1 MGKYNLI
8 LSEYLSFIYNSQSA
22 VQIPIYYSS
31 NSELESRCIEFH
43 SKCLENSKNGLSLK
57 KLFTEYSDVIEN
69 ATLLSILSY
78 SYDKYN
84 AVERKLVKYA
94 RGKPLEAD
102 LTVNELDYENNKIT
116 SELFPTAEEYTD
128 SLMDPAILTSLS
140 SNLNA
145 VMFWLEK
152 HENDVAEKFKIYK
165 RRLDLFTIVA
175 STVNKYGVPR
185 HNAKYRYEYEVMK
198 DKPYY
203 LVTWANSS
211 IEMLMSVF
219 SHEDYLIAREL
230 IILSYSNRSTL
241 AKLVSSPMSIL
252 VALVDI
258 NGTFITNEELE
269 LEFSNKYVRAI
280 VPDQTFDELKQ
291 MLDNM
296 RKAGLTDIPKMIQD
310 WLVDCSIEK
319 FPLMAKIYSWSFH
332 VGFRKQKMLD
342 AALDQLKTEYI
353 EDVDDEMYREYTM
366 LIRDEVVKM
375 LEEPVKHDDH
385 LLQDSELAGLLSM
398 SSASNGESRQLKF
411 GRKTIFSTKKNMHV
425 MDDMANGRYTP
436 GIIPPVNV
444 DRPIPL
450 GRRDVPGRRTRIIFI
465 LPYEYFIAQHA
476 VVEKM
481 LIYAKHTREYAE
493 FYSQSNQLLSYGD
506 VTRFLS
512 NNAMVLYTDVSQ
524 WDSSQHNTQPF
535 RKGIIMGLDI
545 LANMTNDAR
554 VIQTLNLYKQTQIN
568 LMDSYVQIPDGNVIK
583 KIQYGAV
590 ASGEKQ
596 TKAANSIANLA
607 LIKTVLS
614 RISNKYSFATKIIR
628 VDGDDN
634 YAVLQFNT
642 EVTKQMVQDVS
653 NDVRETYARM
663 NAKVKALV
671 STVGIEIA
679 KRYIAGGK
687 IFFRAGI
694 NLLNNE
700 KRGQSTQWDQAAVL
714 YSNYIVNRLRG
725 FETDREFIL
734 TKIMQMTSVAIT
746 GSLRLFPSERVL
758 TTNSTFKVFDSED
771 FIIEYGT
778 TDDEVYI
785 QRAFMSLSSQKSG
798 IADEIAASSTFKNY
812 VSRLSEQLLFSKNN
826 IVSRGI
832 ALTEKAKLNSYA
844 PISLEKRRAQISAL
858 LTMLQK
864 PVTFKSSKITIND
877 ILRDIKPFFT
887 VSEAHLP
894 IQYQKFMPTLP
905 DNVQYI
911 VQCIGSR
918 TYQIEDDG
926 SKSAISRL
934 ISKYSVYK
942 PSIEELYKVIS
953 LHENEIQ
960 LYLISLGIPKI
971 DADTYVGSK
980 IYSQDKYRI
989 LESYVYNLLS
999 INYGCYQLFDFNS
1012 PDLEK
1017 LIRIPFK
1024 GKIPAVTFILH
1035 LYAKLEVIN
1044 YAIKNGSWISLFC
1057 NYPKSEMIKLWKKMW
1072 NITSLRSPYTN
1083 ANFFQD

>member
-8 LSEYLSFIYNSQSA
+8 LSEYLSFVYNSQSA

-31 NSELESRCIEFH
+31 NSELEKRCIDFH
-43 SKCLENSKNGLSLK
+43 AKCVDNSKKGLSLK
-57 KLFTEYSDVIEN
+57 PLFEEYKDVIDN

-84 AVERKLVKYA
+84 AVERKLVNYA
-94 RGKPLEAD
+94 KGKPLEAD
-102 LTVNELDYENNKIT
+102 LTANELDYENNKIT
-116 SELFPTAEEYTD
+116 SELFQSAKEYTY

-145 VMFWLEK
+145 VMFWLER
-152 HENDVAEKFKIYK
+152 HSNDVADANKIYK
-165 RRLDLFTIVA
+165 RRLDLFIIVA
-175 STVNKYGVPR
+175 STINIYGVPS
-185 HNAKYRYEYEVMK
+185 HNEKYRYEYEVMK

-219 SHEDYLIAREL
+219 SHEDYLIAKEL
-230 IILSYSNRSTL
+230 MVLSCSNRSTL

-252 VALVDI
+252 VALIDI
-258 NGTFITNEELE
+258 NATFITNEEFD
-269 LEFSNKYVRAI
+269 LEFSDKYVRAI
-280 VPDQTFDELKQ
+280 VPDQTFDELQ
-291 MLDNM
+291 EMIDNM
-296 RKAGLTDIPKMIQD
+296 KKAGLVDIPRMIQE
-310 WLVDCSIEK
+310 WLVDCSLEK
-319 FPLMAKIYSWSFH
+319 FTLMSKIYSWSFH
-332 VGFRKQKMLD
+332 LGFRKQKMID
-342 AALDQLKTEYI
+342 AALDQLKTEYT
-353 EDVDDEMYREYTM
+353 EDVDNEMYNEYTM
-366 LIRDEVVKM
+366 LIRDEIVKM
-375 LEEPVKHDDH
+375 LEVPVKHDDH
-385 LLQDSELAGLLSM
+385 LLRNSELAGLLSM
-398 SSASNGESRQLKF
+398 SSASNGASRQLKF

-425 MDDMANGRYTP
+425 MDDIARGRYTP
-436 GIIPPVNV
+436 GVIPPVNV

-481 LIYAKHTREYAE
+481 LSYAKHTREYAE

-512 NNAMVLYTDVSQ
+512 SNSMVLYTDVSQ

-535 RKGIIMGLDI
+535 RKGIIMGLDM
-545 LANMTNDAR
+545 LANMTNDPK
-554 VIQTLNLYKQTQIN
+554 VVQTLNLYKQTQIN
-568 LMDSYVQIPDGNVIK
+568 LMDSYVQIPDGDVIK

-614 RISNKYSFATKIIR
+614 RIANKYSFITKIIR

-642 EVTKQMVQDVS
+642 DVTKQMVQKVS
-653 NDVRETYARM
+653 NDVRYIYSRM

-700 KRGQSTQWDQAAVL
+700 KRGQSTQWDQAAIL
-714 YSNYIVNRLRG
+714 YSNYIVNKLRG

-734 TKIMQMTSVAIT
+734 TKIIQMTSVAIT

-785 QRAFMSLSSQKSG
+785 QRAIMSLSSQKSG
-798 IADEIAASSTFKNY
+798 IADEIASSQTFKNY
-812 VSRLSEQLLFSKNN
+812 VSKLSDQLLVSKNA
-826 IVSRGI
+826 IVSKGI
-832 ALTEKAKLNSYA
+832 AVTEKAKLNSYA
-844 PISLEKRRAQISAL
+844 PVYLEKRRAQISAL

-864 PVTFKSSKITIND
+864 PVSFKSNKITIND
-877 ILRDIKPFFT
+877 ILRDIKPFFVT
-887 VSEAHLP
+887 TEASLP
-894 IQYQKFMPTLP
+894 IQYRKFMPTLP
-905 DNVQYI
+905 DNVQYVI
-911 VQCIGSR
+911 QCIGSR
-918 TYQIEDDG
+918 TYQIEDSG
-926 SKSAISRL
+926 SKSSISKL

-953 LHENEIQ
+953 LREQEIQ
-960 LYLISLGIPKI
+960 LYLVSLGVPPV
-971 DADTYVGSK
+971 DARTYVGSR
-980 IYSQDKYRI
+980 IYSQDKYKI

-1035 LYAKLEVIN
+1035 LYAKLEIIN
-1044 YAIKNGSWISLFC
+1044 YAIKNKSWISLFC

-1072 NITSLRSPYTN
+1072 NITAFRSPYTS
-1083 ANFFQD
+1083 ANFFED

>member
-8 LSEYLSFIYNSQSA
+8 LTEYLSFIYNTENA
-22 VQIPIYYSS
+22 VQIPIYFSS
-31 NSELESRCIEFH
+31 DSELEKRCIEFH
-43 SKCLENSKNGLSLK
+43 SKCIDYSKKAQSLK
-57 KLFTEYSDVIEN
+57 PLYSEFKDVIEK
-69 ATLLSILSY
+69 ASLLSILTY
-78 SYDKYN
+78 SNDKYN
-84 AVERKLVKYA
+84 AVESKLKKYA
-94 RGKPLEAD
+94 IREPLVAD
-102 LTVNELDYENNKIT
+102 VNANELDYENNKLT
-116 SELFPTAEEYTD
+116 SELFTADNYTD

-145 VMFWLEK
+145 IMFWLQR
-152 HENDVAEKFKIYK
+152 HENDEGEYGKIYK
-165 RRLDLFTIVA
+165 RRLTLFQYVA
-175 STVNKYGVPR
+175 STVNHYGVPR
-185 HNAKYRYEYEVMK
+185 HNSKYRYEFDVMK

-203 LVTWANSS
+203 LVTWANSA

-219 SHEDYLIAREL
+219 SHDDFLIAKEL

-241 AKLVSSPMSIL
+241 AKVVSSPMSIL
-252 VALVDI
+252 VALIDI

-269 LEFSNKYVRAI
+269 LEFSNKYVKAI
-280 VPDQTFDELKQ
+280 VPDQTLKELDD
-291 MLDNM
+291 MIVTM
-296 RKAGLTDIPKMIQD
+296 RKTGLIDIPNMIEN
-310 WLVDCSIEK
+310 WLIERSLEK
-319 FPLMAKIYSWSFH
+319 FDLMAKIYSWSFH
-332 VGFRKQKMLD
+332 VGFRKQKMID
-342 AALDQLKTEYI
+342 AALDQLKTEYT
-353 EDVDDEMYREYTM
+353 EDVDDEMYREYSM
-366 LIRDEVVKM
+366 LIRDEIVNM
-375 LEEPVKHDDH
+375 LRESVKHDDH
-385 LLQDSELAGLLSM
+385 LLRDAELAGLLSM
-398 SSASNGESRQLKF
+398 SSASNGESRQIKF

-425 MDDMANGRYTP
+425 MDDIANNRYTP
-436 GIIPPVNV
+436 NV
-444 DRPIPL
+444 VPKVDVSKPIPL

-506 VTRFLS
+506 VTRYLS
-512 NNAMVLYTDVSQ
+512 SNCMVLYTDVSQ

-535 RKGIIMGLDI
+535 RKGIISALD
-545 LANMTNDAR
+545 LLLTMTNDENVAK
-554 VIQTLNLYKQTQIN
+554 TLNVYKQTQIN

-614 RISNKYSFATKIIR
+614 RLANEYAFKTKIIR

-634 YAVLQFNT
+634 YAVLEFSKDVN
-642 EVTKQMVQDVS
+642 EDMVLNVS
-653 NDVRETYARM
+653 NAVRETYARM

-700 KRGQSTQWDQAAVL
+700 KRGQNTQWDQAAVL
-714 YSNYIVNRLRG
+714 YSNYIVNKLRG
-725 FETDREFIL
+725 FSTDSEFIL

-746 GSLRLFPSERVL
+746 GSLRLFPSSMVL
-758 TTNSTFKVFDSED
+758 TMNSTFKVFDEDD
-771 FIIEYGT
+771 FIIQYGT
-778 TDDEVYI
+778 SDDEVYL
-785 QRAFMSLSSQKSG
+785 QRAFMALASQRSG
-798 IADEIAASSTFKNY
+798 IADEISASRTFKTY
-812 VSRLSEQLLFSKNN
+812 VELLSNRLLKSKNN

-832 ALTEKAKLNSYA
+832 AQTEKAKLNSYA

-858 LTMLQK
+858 LTILQK
-864 PVTFKSSKITIND
+864 PVSFKSTKITIND
-877 ILRDIKPFFT
+877 ILSDIKPFFT
-887 VSEAHLP
+887 RSEAQLLLKYP
-894 IQYQKFMPTLP
+894 KFMPTLP
-905 DNVQYI
+905 ENVQYVI
-911 VQCIGSR
+911 QCIGSR

-926 SKSAISRL
+926 AKSNISKL
-934 ISKYSVYK
+934 VSKYSVYR

-953 LHENEIQ
+953 MHEKDIV
-960 LYLISLGIPKI
+960 LYLMSLGVPQI

-980 IYSQDKYRI
+980 IYNQDKYRI

-1012 PDLEK
+1012 PELES
-1017 LIRIPFK
+1017 LIRMPFK
-1024 GKIPAVTFILH
+1024 GKIPAVTFVLH
-1035 LYAKLEVIN
+1035 LYAKLEIIN
-1044 YAIKNGSWISLFC
+1044 YAIKYGKWITIFC
-1057 NYPKSEMIKLWKKMW
+1057 NYPKSDMIKLWKKMW
-1072 NITSLRSPYTN
+1072 NITALRSPYTN

>member
-8 LSEYLSFIYNSQSA
+8 LSEYLSFVYNSQSA

-31 NSELESRCIEFH
+31 NSELEKRCIDFH
-43 SKCLENSKNGLSLK
+43 AKCVDNSKKGLSLK
-57 KLFTEYSDVIEN
+57 PLFEEYKDVIDN

-84 AVERKLVKYA
+84 AVERKLVNYA
-94 RGKPLEAD
+94 KGKPLEAD
-102 LTVNELDYENNKIT
+102 LTANELDYENNKIT
-116 SELFPTAEEYTD
+116 SELFQSAKEYTY

-145 VMFWLEK
+145 VMFWLER
-152 HENDVAEKFKIYK
+152 HSNDVADANKIYK
-165 RRLDLFTIVA
+165 RRLDLFIIVA
-175 STVNKYGVPR
+175 STINIYGVPS
-185 HNAKYRYEYEVMK
+185 HNEKYRYEYEVMK

-219 SHEDYLIAREL
+219 SHEDYLIAKEL
-230 IILSYSNRSTL
+230 MVLSCSNRSTL

-252 VALVDI
+252 VALIDI
-258 NGTFITNEELE
+258 NGTFITNEEFD
-269 LEFSNKYVRAI
+269 LEFSDKYVRAI
-280 VPDQTFDELKQ
+280 VPDQTFDELQ
-291 MLDNM
+291 EMIDNM
-296 RKAGLTDIPKMIQD
+296 KKAGLVDIPRMIQE
-310 WLVDCSIEK
+310 WLVDCSLEK
-319 FPLMAKIYSWSFH
+319 YTLMSKIYSWSFH
-332 VGFRKQKMLD
+332 LGFRKQKMID
-342 AALDQLKTEYI
+342 AALDQLKTEYT
-353 EDVDDEMYREYTM
+353 EDVDNEMYNEYTM
-366 LIRDEVVKM
+366 LIRDEIVKM
-375 LEEPVKHDDH
+375 LEVPVKHDDH
-385 LLQDSELAGLLSM
+385 LLRNSELAGLLSM
-398 SSASNGESRQLKF
+398 SSASNGASRQLKF

-425 MDDMANGRYTP
+425 MDDIARGRYTP
-436 GIIPPVNV
+436 GVIPPVNV

-481 LIYAKHTREYAE
+481 LSYAKHTREYAE

-512 NNAMVLYTDVSQ
+512 SNSMVLYTDVSQ

-535 RKGIIMGLDI
+535 RKGIIMGLDM
-545 LANMTNDAR
+545 LANMTNDPK
-554 VIQTLNLYKQTQIN
+554 VVQTLNLYKQTQIN
-568 LMDSYVQIPDGNVIK
+568 LMDSYVQIPDGDVIK

-596 TKAANSIANLA
+596 TKAANSTANLA

-614 RISNKYSFATKIIR
+614 RIANKYSFITKIIR

-642 EVTKQMVQDVS
+642 DVTKQMVQKVS
-653 NDVRETYARM
+653 NDVRYIYSRM

-700 KRGQSTQWDQAAVL
+700 KRGQSTQWDQAAIL
-714 YSNYIVNRLRG
+714 YSNYIVNKLRG

-734 TKIMQMTSVAIT
+734 TKIIQMTSVAIT

-798 IADEIAASSTFKNY
+798 IADEIASTQTFKNY
-812 VSRLSEQLLFSKNN
+812 VSKLSDQLLVSKNA
-826 IVSRGI
+826 IVSKGI
-832 ALTEKAKLNSYA
+832 AVTEKAKLNSYA
-844 PISLEKRRAQISAL
+844 PVYLEKRRAQISAL

-864 PVTFKSSKITIND
+864 PVSFKSNKITIND
-877 ILRDIKPFFT
+877 ILRDIKPFFVT
-887 VSEAHLP
+887 TEASLP
-894 IQYQKFMPTLP
+894 IQYRKFMPTLP
-905 DNVQYI
+905 DNVQYVI
-911 VQCIGSR
+911 QCIGSR
-918 TYQIEDDG
+918 TYQIEDSG
-926 SKSAISRL
+926 SKSSISKL

-953 LHENEIQ
+953 LREQEIQ
-960 LYLISLGIPKI
+960 LYLVSLGVPPV
-971 DADTYVGSK
+971 DARTYVGSR
-980 IYSQDKYRI
+980 IYSQDKYKI

-999 INYGCYQLFDFNS
+999 INYGCYQLFVFNS

-1035 LYAKLEVIN
+1035 LYAKLEIIN
-1044 YAIKNGSWISLFC
+1044 YAIKNKSWISLFC

-1072 NITSLRSPYTN
+1072 NITAFRSPYTS
-1083 ANFFQD
+1083 ANFFED

>member
-8 LSEYLSFIYNSQSA
+8 LSEYLSFVYNSQSA

-31 NSELESRCIEFH
+31 NPELEKMCIEFH
-43 SKCLENSKNGLSLK
+43 AKCVENSKKGLSLK
-57 KLFTEYSDVIEN
+57 PLFEEYKDVIDN

-78 SYDKYN
+78 SYNKYN
-84 AVERKLVKYA
+84 AVERKLASYA
-94 RGKPLEAD
+94 KGKPLEAN
-102 LTVNELDYENNKIT
+102 LTANELDYENNKIT
-116 SELFPTAEEYTD
+116 SELFQSAEEYTD

-145 VMFWLEK
+145 VMFWLER
-152 HENDVAEKFKIYK
+152 HSNDVADANKIYK

-185 HNAKYRYEYEVMK
+185 HNEKYRYEYEVMK

-203 LVTWANSS
+203 LVTWANSA

-219 SHEDYLIAREL
+219 SHEDYLIAKEL
-230 IILSYSNRSTL
+230 IVLSYSNRSTL
-241 AKLVSSPMSIL
+241 AKLVSSPMSRL
-252 VALVDI
+252 ERLNVT

-269 LEFSNKYVRAI
+269 LEFSDKYVRAI
-280 VPDQTFDELKQ
+280 VPDQTFDELQ
-291 MLDNM
+291 EMIDNM
-296 RKAGLTDIPKMIQD
+296 KKAGLVDIPRMIQE
-310 WLVDCSIEK
+310 WLVDCSLEK
-319 FPLMAKIYSWSFH
+319 FTLMSKIYSWSFH
-332 VGFRKQKMLD
+332 VGFRKQKMID
-342 AALDQLKTEYI
+342 AALDQLKTEYT
-353 EDVDDEMYREYTM
+353 EDVDNEMYNEYTM
-366 LIRDEVVKM
+366 LIRDEIVKM
-375 LEEPVKHDDH
+375 LEVPVKHDDH
-385 LLQDSELAGLLSM
+385 LLRDSELAGLLSM

-425 MDDMANGRYTP
+425 MDDIAHGRYTP
-436 GIIPPVNV
+436 GVIPPVNV

-450 GRRDVPGRRTRIIFI
+450 GRRDVPRRRTRIIFI

-481 LIYAKHTREYAE
+481 LSYAKRTREYAE

-512 NNAMVLYTDVSQ
+512 SNSMVLYTDVSQ

-535 RKGIIMGLDI
+535 RKGIIMGLDM
-545 LANMTNDAR
+545 LANMTNDQK
-554 VIQTLNLYKQTQIN
+554 VVQTLNLYKQTQVN
-568 LMDSYVQIPDGNVIK
+568 LMDSYVQIPDGDIIK

-614 RISNKYSFATKIIR
+614 RIANKYSFITKIIR

-642 EVTKQMVQDVS
+642 DVTKQMVQEVS
-653 NDVRETYARM
+653 NDVRYIYSRM

-700 KRGQSTQWDQAAVL
+700 KRGQSTQWDQAAIL
-714 YSNYIVNRLRG
+714 YSNYIVNKLRG

-734 TKIMQMTSVAIT
+734 TKIIQMTSVAIT

-798 IADEIAASSTFKNY
+798 IADEIASSQTFKNY
-812 VSRLSEQLLFSKNN
+812 VRRLSEQLLVSKNA
-826 IVSRGI
+826 IVTKGI
-832 ALTEKAKLNSYA
+832 AVTEKAKLNSYA
-844 PISLEKRRAQISAL
+844 PVYLEKRRAQISAL

-864 PVTFKSSKITIND
+864 PVSFKSNKITIND
-877 ILRDIKPFFT
+877 ILRDIKPFFVT
-887 VSEAHLP
+887 TEASLP
-894 IQYQKFMPTLP
+894 IQYRKFMPTLP
-905 DNVQYI
+905 DNVQYVI
-911 VQCIGSR
+911 QCIGSR
-918 TYQIEDDG
+918 TYQIEDSG
-926 SKSAISRL
+926 SKSSISKL

-953 LHENEIQ
+953 LREQEIQ
-960 LYLISLGIPKI
+960 LYLVSLGVPPV
-971 DADTYVGSK
+971 DASTYVGSRV
-980 IYSQDKYRI
+980 YSQDKYKI

-1035 LYAKLEVIN
+1035 LYAKLEIIN
-1044 YAIKNGSWISLFC
+1044 YAIKNKSWISLFC

-1072 NITSLRSPYTN
+1072 NITALRSPYTS

>member
-8 LSEYLSFIYNSQSA
+8 LSEYLSFVYNSQSA

-31 NSELESRCIEFH
+31 NSELEKRCIEFH
-43 SKCLENSKNGLSLK
+43 AKCIDSSKKGMSLK
-57 KLFTEYSDVIEN
+57 PLFEEYKDVIDD

-84 AVERKLVKYA
+84 AVERKLVNYA
-94 RGKPLEAD
+94 KGKPLEAD
-102 LTVNELDYENNKIT
+102 LTANELDYENNKIT
-116 SELFPTAEEYTD
+116 SELFQSAEEYTD

-145 VMFWLEK
+145 VMFWLER
-152 HENDVAEKFKIYK
+152 HSNDVADENKIYK

-175 STVNKYGVPR
+175 STINKYGVPR
-185 HNAKYRYEYEVMK
+185 HNEKYRYEYEVMK

-219 SHEDYLIAREL
+219 SHEDYLIAKEL

-252 VALVDI
+252 VALIDI

-269 LEFSNKYVRAI
+269 LEFSDKYVKAI
-280 VPDQTFDELKQ
+280 VPDQIFDELQ
-291 MLDNM
+291 EMIDNM
-296 RKAGLTDIPKMIQD
+296 KKVGLVDIPRMIQE
-310 WLVDCSIEK
+310 WLVDCSLEK
-319 FPLMAKIYSWSFH
+319 FTLMSKIYSWSFH
-332 VGFRKQKMLD
+332 VGFRKQKMID
-342 AALDQLKTEYI
+342 AALDQLKTEYT
-353 EDVDDEMYREYTM
+353 EDVDGEMYNEYTM
-366 LIRDEVVKM
+366 LIRDEIVKM
-375 LEEPVKHDDH
+375 LEVPVKHDDH
-385 LLQDSELAGLLSM
+385 LLRDSELAGLLSM

-425 MDDMANGRYTP
+425 MDDIAHGRYTP
-436 GIIPPVNV
+436 GVIPPVNV

-481 LIYAKHTREYAE
+481 LSYAKRTREYAE

-512 NNAMVLYTDVSQ
+512 SNSMVLYTDVSQ

-535 RKGIIMGLDI
+535 RKGIIMGLDM
-545 LANMTNDAR
+545 LSNMTNDPK

-614 RISNKYSFATKIIR
+614 RIANKYSFITKIIR

-642 EVTKQMVQDVS
+642 DVTKQMVQDVS
-653 NDVRETYARM
+653 NDVRHTYSRM

-700 KRGQSTQWDQAAVL
+700 KRGQSTQWDQAAIL
-714 YSNYIVNRLRG
+714 YSNYIVNKLRG

-734 TKIMQMTSVAIT
+734 TKIIQMTSVAIT

-798 IADEIAASSTFKNY
+798 IADEIASSQTFKNY
-812 VSRLSEQLLFSKNN
+812 VNKLSDQLLISKNV
-826 IVSRGI
+826 IVSKGI
-832 ALTEKAKLNSYA
+832 AVTEKAKLNSYA
-844 PISLEKRRAQISAL
+844 PVYLEKRRAQISAL

-864 PVTFKSSKITIND
+864 PVSFKSNKITIND
-877 ILRDIKPFFT
+877 ILRDIKPFFVT
-887 VSEAHLP
+887 AEANLS
-894 IQYQKFMPTLP
+894 IQYRNFMPTLP
-905 DNVQYI
+905 DNVQYVI
-911 VQCIGSR
+911 QCIGSR
-918 TYQIEDDG
+918 TYQIEDSG
-926 SKSAISRL
+926 SKSSISKL

-953 LHENEIQ
+953 LREQEIQ
-960 LYLISLGIPKI
+960 LYLVSLGVPPV
-971 DADTYVGSK
+971 DAGTYVGSR
-980 IYSQDKYRI
+980 IYSQDKYKI

-1035 LYAKLEVIN
+1035 LYAKLEIIN
-1044 YAIKNGSWISLFC
+1044 HAIKNGAWISLFC

-1072 NITSLRSPYTN
+1072 NITALRSPYTS

>member
-8 LSEYLSFIYNSQSA
+8 LSEYLSFVYNSQSA

-31 NSELESRCIEFH
+31 NSELEKRCIDFH
-43 SKCLENSKNGLSLK
+43 AKCVDNSKRGLSLK
-57 KLFTEYSDVIEN
+57 PLFEEYKDVIEN

-84 AVERKLVKYA
+84 AVERKLVNYA
-94 RGKPLEAD
+94 KGKPLEAD
-102 LTVNELDYENNKIT
+102 LTANELDYENNKIT
-116 SELFPTAEEYTD
+116 SELFQSAEEYTD

-145 VMFWLEK
+145 VMFWLER
-152 HENDVAEKFKIYK
+152 HSNDVADANKIYK

-175 STVNKYGVPR
+175 STVNRYGVPR
-185 HNAKYRYEYEVMK
+185 HNEKYRYEYDVMK

-203 LVTWANSS
+203 LVTWANSA

-219 SHEDYLIAREL
+219 SHEDYLIAKEL

-252 VALVDI
+252 VALIDI

-269 LEFSNKYVRAI
+269 LEFSDKYVKAV
-280 VPDQTFDELKQ
+280 VPDQTFNELQ
-291 MLDNM
+291 EMIDNM
-296 RKAGLTDIPKMIQD
+296 KKAGLVDIPRMIQE
-310 WLVDCSIEK
+310 WLVDCSLEK
-319 FPLMAKIYSWSFH
+319 FTLMSKIYSWSFH
-332 VGFRKQKMLD
+332 VGFRKQKMID
-342 AALDQLKTEYI
+342 AALDQLKTEYT
-353 EDVDDEMYREYTM
+353 EDVDNEMYNEYTM
-366 LIRDEVVKM
+366 LIRDEIVKM

-385 LLQDSELAGLLSM
+385 LLRDSELAGLLSM

-425 MDDMANGRYTP
+425 MDDIAHGRYTP
-436 GIIPPVNV
+436 GVIPPVNV

-481 LIYAKHTREYAE
+481 LSYAKHTREYAE

-512 NNAMVLYTDVSQ
+512 SNSMVLYTDVSQ

-535 RKGIIMGLDI
+535 RKGIIMGLDM
-545 LANMTNDAR
+545 LANMTNDPK
-554 VIQTLNLYKQTQIN
+554 VVQTLNLYKQTQIN

-614 RISNKYSFATKIIR
+614 RIANKYSFITKIIR

-642 EVTKQMVQDVS
+642 DVTKQMVQEVS
-653 NDVRETYARM
+653 NDVRYIYSRM

-700 KRGQSTQWDQAAVL
+700 KRGQSTQWDQAAIM
-714 YSNYIVNRLRG
+714 YSNYIVNKLRG

-734 TKIMQMTSVAIT
+734 TKIIQMTSVAIT

-798 IADEIAASSTFKNY
+798 IADEIASSQTFKNY
-812 VSRLSEQLLFSKNN
+812 VSRLSDQLLVSKNA
-826 IVSRGI
+826 IVSKGI
-832 ALTEKAKLNSYA
+832 SVTEKAKLNSYA
-844 PISLEKRRAQISAL
+844 PVYLEKRRAQISAL

-864 PVTFKSSKITIND
+864 PVSFKSNKITIND
-877 ILRDIKPFFT
+877 ILRDIKPFFVIT
-887 VSEAHLP
+887 EASLS
-894 IQYQKFMPTLP
+894 IQYRKFMPTLP
-905 DNVQYI
+905 DNVQYVI
-911 VQCIGSR
+911 QCIGSR
-918 TYQIEDDG
+918 TYQIEDSG
-926 SKSAISRL
+926 SKSSISKL

-953 LHENEIQ
+953 LREQEIQ
-960 LYLISLGIPKI
+960 LYLVSLGVPPV
-971 DADTYVGSK
+971 DAGTYVGSR
-980 IYSQDKYRI
+980 IYSQDKYKI

-1035 LYAKLEVIN
+1035 LYAKLEIIN
-1044 YAIKNGSWISLFC
+1044 YAIKNRAWISVFC

-1072 NITSLRSPYTN
+1072 NITALRSPYTS

>member
-1 MGKYNLI
+1 LY
-8 LSEYLSFIYNSQSA
+8 SQSA

-31 NSELESRCIEFH
+31 NSELEKRCIEFH
-43 SKCLENSKNGLSLK
+43 AKCVDNSKKGISLK
-57 KLFTEYSDVIEN
+57 PLFEEYKDVIDN

-84 AVERKLVKYA
+84 AVERKLVNYA
-94 RGKPLEAD
+94 KGKPLEAD
-102 LTVNELDYENNKIT
+102 LTANELDYENNKIT
-116 SELFPTAEEYTD
+116 SELFQSAEEYTD

-145 VMFWLEK
+145 VMFWLER
-152 HENDVAEKFKIYK
+152 HSNDVADANKIYK
-165 RRLDLFTIVA
+165 RRQDLFTIVA
-175 STVNKYGVPR
+175 STINKYGVPR
-185 HNAKYRYEYEVMK
+185 HNEKYRYEYEVMK

-219 SHEDYLIAREL
+219 SHEDYLIAKEL

-252 VALVDI
+252 VALIDI

-269 LEFSNKYVRAI
+269 LEFSDKYVKAI
-280 VPDQTFDELKQ
+280 VPDQIFDELQ
-291 MLDNM
+291 EMIDNM
-296 RKAGLTDIPKMIQD
+296 KKVGLVDIPRMIQE
-310 WLVDCSIEK
+310 WLVDCSLEK
-319 FPLMAKIYSWSFH
+319 FTLMSKIYSWSFH
-332 VGFRKQKMLD
+332 VGFRKQKMID
-342 AALDQLKTEYI
+342 AALDQLKTEYT
-353 EDVDDEMYREYTM
+353 EDVDGEMYNEYTM
-366 LIRDEVVKM
+366 LIRDEIVKM
-375 LEEPVKHDDH
+375 LEVPVKHDDH
-385 LLQDSELAGLLSM
+385 LLRDSELAGLLSM
-398 SSASNGESRQLKF
+398 SSASNGESRQIKF

-425 MDDMANGRYTP
+425 MDDIAHGKYTP
-436 GIIPPVNV
+436 GVIPPVNV

-481 LIYAKHTREYAE
+481 LSYAKHTREYAE

-512 NNAMVLYTDVSQ
+512 SNSMVLYTDVSQ

-535 RKGIIMGLDI
+535 RKGIIMGLDM
-545 LANMTNDAR
+545 LSNMTNDPK
-554 VIQTLNLYKQTQIN
+554 VIQTLNLYKPTQNYHGI
-568 LMDSYVQIPDGNVIK
+568 SYVSKPDGNVIK

-614 RISNKYSFATKIIR
+614 RIANKYSFITKIIR

-642 EVTKQMVQDVS
+642 DVTKQMVQDVS
-653 NDVRETYARM
+653 NDVRHIYSRM

-700 KRGQSTQWDQAAVL
+700 KRGQSTQWDQAAIL
-714 YSNYIVNRLRG
+714 YSNYIVNKLRG

-734 TKIMQMTSVAIT
+734 TKIIQMTSVAIT

-798 IADEIAASSTFKNY
+798 IADEIASSQTFKNY
-812 VSRLSEQLLFSKNN
+812 VNKLSDQLLISKNV
-826 IVSRGI
+826 IVSKGI
-832 ALTEKAKLNSYA
+832 AVTEKAKLNSYA
-844 PISLEKRRAQISAL
+844 PVYLEKRRAQISAL

-864 PVTFKSSKITIND
+864 PVSFKSNKITIND
-877 ILRDIKPFFT
+877 ILRDIKPFFVT
-887 VSEAHLP
+887 SEANLS
-894 IQYQKFMPTLP
+894 IQYRKFMPTLP
-905 DNVQYI
+905 DNVQYVI
-911 VQCIGSR
+911 QCIGSR
-918 TYQIEDDG
+918 TYQIEDSG
-926 SKSAISRL
+926 SKSSISKL

-953 LHENEIQ
+953 LREQEIQ
-960 LYLISLGIPKI
+960 LYLVSLGVPPV
-971 DADTYVGSK
+971 DAGTYVGSR
-980 IYSQDKYRI
+980 IYSQDKYKI

-1035 LYAKLEVIN
+1035 LYAKLEIIN
-1044 YAIKNGSWISLFC
+1044 HAIKNGAWISLFC
-1057 NYPKSEMIKLWKKMW
+1057 NIQNRE
-1072 NITSLRSPYTN
+1072 
-1083 ANFFQD
+1083 

>member
-1 MGKYNLI
+1 MGKYNSL
-8 LSEYLSFIYNSQSA
+8 LSEYLAFVYNSQSA

-31 NSELESRCIEFH
+31 NNELEARCVEFH
-43 SKCLENSKNGLSLK
+43 AKCV
-57 KLFTEYSDVIEN
+57 EYSKKGASLNVVFNEYKDVIEN

-84 AVERKLVKYA
+84 AVERKLARYA
-94 RGKPLEAD
+94 TGQALVAD
-102 LTVNELDYENNKIT
+102 ITVNELDYENNKLT
-116 SELFPTAEEYTD
+116 SQLFPSQEEYTD

-145 VMFWLEK
+145 VMFWLDK
-152 HENDVAEKFKIYK
+152 HENDTDEAKKVYK
-165 RRLDLFTIVA
+165 RRLDLFTIIA

-185 HNAKYRYEYEVMK
+185 HNSKYRYEYDVMK

-203 LVTWANSS
+203 LVTWANSA

-219 SHEDYLIAREL
+219 SHEDYLIAKEL

-241 AKLVSSPMSIL
+241 AKVVSSPMSIL

-269 LEFSNKYVRAI
+269 LEFSNKYVKAI
-280 VPDQTFDELKQ
+280 VPDQTYDEL
-291 MLDNM
+291 LDMINSM
-296 RKAGLTDIPKMIQD
+296 KKAGLIDIPRMIED
-310 WLVDCSIEK
+310 WLCEKSIEK
-319 FPLMAKIYSWSFH
+319 FNLMAKIYSWSFH
-332 VGFRKQKMLD
+332 VGFRKQKMID
-342 AALDQLKTEYI
+342 AALDQLKTEYV
-353 EDVDDEMYREYTM
+353 EDVDNEMYHEYST
-366 LIRDEVVKM
+366 LIRNEIVKM
-375 LEEPVKHDDH
+375 LEESIKHDDH
-385 LLQDSELAGLLSM
+385 LLQESELAGLLSM

-411 GRKTIFSTKKNMHV
+411 GKKTIFSTKKNMHV
-425 MDDMANGRYTP
+425 MDDMKSGKYTP
-436 GIIPPVNV
+436 GVIPPVDV
-444 DRPIPL
+444 TKPIPL

-476 VVEKM
+476 IVERM
-481 LIYAKHTREYAE
+481 LQYAKHTREYAE

-535 RKGIIMGLDI
+535 RKGIIMGLDM
-545 LANMTNDAR
+545 LSNMTNDSK
-554 VIQTLNLYKQTQIN
+554 ILKTLNLYKQTQIN
-568 LMDSYVQIPDGNVIK
+568 LMNSYVQIPDGNVIK

-614 RISNKYSFATKIIR
+614 RLANEYSFSTKIIR

-642 EVTKQMVQDVS
+642 EVTQSMVKDVS
-653 NDVRETYARM
+653 NKVRDTYARM

-700 KRGQSTQWDQAAVL
+700 KRGQNTQWDQAAVL
-714 YSNYIVNRLRG
+714 YSNYIVNKLRG
-725 FETDREFIL
+725 FNTDREFIL
-734 TKIMQMTSVAIT
+734 VKIMQMTSVAIT

-771 FIIEYGT
+771 FIIEYGV

-798 IADEIAASSTFKNY
+798 IADEISASETFKNY
-812 VSRLSEQLLFSKNN
+812 VSRLSEQLLVTRNN

-832 ALTEKAKLNSYA
+832 AMTEKAKLNSYA

-858 LTMLQK
+858 LSMLQK
-864 PVTFKSSKITIND
+864 PVTYKSSKITIND
-877 ILRDIKPFFT
+877 ILRDIKPYFVMT
-887 VSEAHLP
+887 ESHLP
-894 IQYQKFMPTLP
+894 CQYPKFMPTLP
-905 DNVQYI
+905 DNVQYVI
-911 VQCIGSR
+911 QRIGSR

-926 SKSAISRL
+926 SKSAISKL
-934 ISKYSVYK
+934 ISKYSVYR

-953 LHENEIQ
+953 LHEKDIQ
-960 LYLISLGIPKI
+960 MYLISLGVPKI

-980 IYSQDKYRI
+980 IYSQDKYKI
-989 LESYVYNLLS
+989 LQSYVYNLLS

-1012 PDLEK
+1012 RELEG

-1024 GKIPAVTFILH
+1024 GKVPSVTFILH
-1035 LYAKLEVIN
+1035 LYAKLEIIN
-1044 YAIKNGSWISLFC
+1044 YAIKNSAWISVFC
-1057 NYPKSEMIKLWKKMW
+1057 NFPKSEMVKLWKKMW

>member
-8 LSEYLSFIYNSQSA
+8 LSEYLSFVYNSQSA

-31 NSELESRCIEFH
+31 NSELEKQCIEFH
-43 SKCLENSKNGLSLK
+43 AKCVDNSKRGLSLK
-57 KLFTEYSDVIEN
+57 PLFEEYKDVIDN

-84 AVERKLVKYA
+84 AVERKLINYA
-94 RGKPLEAD
+94 KGKPLEAN
-102 LTVNELDYENNKIT
+102 LTANEIDYENNKIT
-116 SELFPTAEEYTD
+116 SELFQSAEEYTD

-145 VMFWLEK
+145 VMFWLER
-152 HENDVAEKFKIYK
+152 HSSDVADANKIYK
-165 RRLDLFTIVA
+165 RRLDLFIIVA
-175 STVNKYGVPR
+175 STINKYGVPR
-185 HNAKYRYEYEVMK
+185 HNEKYRYDYDVMK

-203 LVTWANSS
+203 LVTWANSA

-219 SHEDYLIAREL
+219 SHEDYLIAKEL

-252 VALVDI
+252 VALIDI

-269 LEFSNKYVRAI
+269 LEFSDKYVKAI
-280 VPDQTFDELKQ
+280 VPDQTFNELQ
-291 MLDNM
+291 EMIDNM
-296 RKAGLTDIPKMIQD
+296 KKAGLVDIPRMIQE
-310 WLVDCSIEK
+310 WLVDCSLEK
-319 FPLMAKIYSWSFH
+319 FTLMSKIYSWSFH
-332 VGFRKQKMLD
+332 VGFRKQKMID
-342 AALDQLKTEYI
+342 AALDQLKTEYT
-353 EDVDDEMYREYTM
+353 EDVDNEMYNEYTM
-366 LIRDEVVKM
+366 LIRDEIVKM
-375 LEEPVKHDDH
+375 LEIPVKHDDH
-385 LLQDSELAGLLSM
+385 LLRDSELAGLLSM

-425 MDDMANGRYTP
+425 MDDIAHGKYTP

-481 LIYAKHTREYAE
+481 LIHAKHTREYAE

-512 NNAMVLYTDVSQ
+512 SNSMVLYTDVSQ

-535 RKGIIMGLDI
+535 RKGIIMGLDM
-545 LANMTNDAR
+545 LTNMTNDPK
-554 VIQTLNLYKQTQIN
+554 VIHTLNLYKQTQIN

-614 RISNKYSFATKIIR
+614 RIANKYSFITKIIR

-642 EVTKQMVQDVS
+642 DVTKQMVQEVS
-653 NDVRETYARM
+653 NDVRYVYSRM

-700 KRGQSTQWDQAAVL
+700 KRGQSTQWDQAAIL
-714 YSNYIVNRLRG
+714 YSNYIVNKLRG

-734 TKIMQMTSVAIT
+734 TKIIQMTSVAIT

-798 IADEIAASSTFKNY
+798 IADEIASSQTFKNY
-812 VSRLSEQLLFSKNN
+812 VSRLSDQLLISKNA
-826 IVSRGI
+826 IVSKGI
-832 ALTEKAKLNSYA
+832 AVTEKAKLNSYA
-844 PISLEKRRAQISAL
+844 PVYLEKRRAQISAL

-864 PVTFKSSKITIND
+864 PVSFKSNKITIND
-877 ILRDIKPFFT
+877 ILRDIKPFFVT
-887 VSEAHLP
+887 TEASLP
-894 IQYQKFMPTLP
+894 IQYRKFMPTLP
-905 DNVQYI
+905 DNVQYVI
-911 VQCIGSR
+911 QCIGSR
-918 TYQIEDDG
+918 TYQIEDSG
-926 SKSAISRL
+926 SKSSISKL

-953 LHENEIQ
+953 LREQEIR
-960 LYLISLGIPKI
+960 LYLVSLGVPPV
-971 DADTYVGSK
+971 DAGTYVGSR
-980 IYSQDKYRI
+980 IYSQDKYKI

-1035 LYAKLEVIN
+1035 LYAKLEIIN
-1044 YAIKNGSWISLFC
+1044 YAIKNRAWISLFC

-1072 NITSLRSPYTN
+1072 NITALRSPYTS

>member
-8 LSEYLSFIYNSQSA
+8 LSEYLSFVYNSQSA

-31 NSELESRCIEFH
+31 NSELEKRCIEFH
-43 SKCLENSKNGLSLK
+43 AKCVDNSKKDMSLK
-57 KLFTEYSDVIEN
+57 PLFEEYKDVIDN

-84 AVERKLVKYA
+84 AVERKLANYA
-94 RGKPLEAD
+94 KGKPLEAD
-102 LTVNELDYENNKIT
+102 LTANELDYENNKIT
-116 SELFPTAEEYTD
+116 SELFQSAEEYTD

-145 VMFWLEK
+145 VMFWLER
-152 HENDVAEKFKIYK
+152 HSNDVADANKIYK

-175 STVNKYGVPR
+175 STINKYGVPR
-185 HNAKYRYEYEVMK
+185 HNEKYRYEYEVMK

-219 SHEDYLIAREL
+219 SHEDYLIAKEL

-252 VALVDI
+252 VALIDI

-269 LEFSNKYVRAI
+269 LEFSDKYVKAI
-280 VPDQTFDELKQ
+280 VPDQIFDELQ
-291 MLDNM
+291 EMIDNM
-296 RKAGLTDIPKMIQD
+296 KKVGLVDIPRMIQE
-310 WLVDCSIEK
+310 WLVDCSLEK
-319 FPLMAKIYSWSFH
+319 FTLMSKIYSWSFH
-332 VGFRKQKMLD
+332 VGFRKQKMID
-342 AALDQLKTEYI
+342 AALDQLKTEYT
-353 EDVDDEMYREYTM
+353 EDVDGEMYNEYTM
-366 LIRDEVVKM
+366 LIRDEIVKM
-375 LEEPVKHDDH
+375 LEVPVKHDDH
-385 LLQDSELAGLLSM
+385 LLRDSELAGLLSM

-425 MDDMANGRYTP
+425 MDDIAHGRYTP
-436 GIIPPVNV
+436 GVIPPVNV

-481 LIYAKHTREYAE
+481 LSYAKHTREYAE

-512 NNAMVLYTDVSQ
+512 SNSMVLYTDVSQ

-535 RKGIIMGLDI
+535 RKGIIMGLDM
-545 LANMTNDAR
+545 LSNMTNDPK
-554 VIQTLNLYKQTQIN
+554 VVQTLNLYKQTQIN

-614 RISNKYSFATKIIR
+614 RIANKYSFITKIIR

-642 EVTKQMVQDVS
+642 DVTKQMVQDVS
-653 NDVRETYARM
+653 NDVRHIYSRM

-700 KRGQSTQWDQAAVL
+700 KRGQSTQWDQAAIL
-714 YSNYIVNRLRG
+714 YSNYIVNKLRG

-734 TKIMQMTSVAIT
+734 TKIIQMTSVAIT

-798 IADEIAASSTFKNY
+798 IADEIASSQTFKNY
-812 VSRLSEQLLFSKNN
+812 VNKLSDQLLISKNV
-826 IVSRGI
+826 IVSKGI
-832 ALTEKAKLNSYA
+832 AVTEKAKLNSYA
-844 PISLEKRRAQISAL
+844 PVYLEKRRAQISAL

-864 PVTFKSSKITIND
+864 PVSFKSNKITIND
-877 ILRDIKPFFT
+877 ILRDIKPFFVT
-887 VSEAHLP
+887 SEANLS
-894 IQYQKFMPTLP
+894 IQYRKFMPTLP
-905 DNVQYI
+905 DNVQYVI
-911 VQCIGSR
+911 QCIGSR
-918 TYQIEDDG
+918 TYQIEDSG
-926 SKSAISRL
+926 SKSSISKL

-953 LHENEIQ
+953 LREQEIQ
-960 LYLISLGIPKI
+960 LYLVSLGVPPV
-971 DADTYVGSK
+971 DAGTYVGSR
-980 IYSQDKYRI
+980 IYSQDKYKI

-1035 LYAKLEVIN
+1035 LYAKLEIIN
-1044 YAIKNGSWISLFC
+1044 HAIKNRAWISLFC

-1072 NITSLRSPYTN
+1072 NITALRSPYTS

>member
-8 LSEYLSFIYNSQSA
+8 LSEYLSFVYNSQSA

-31 NSELESRCIEFH
+31 NSELEKQCIEFH
-43 SKCLENSKNGLSLK
+43 AKCVDNSKRGLSLK
-57 KLFTEYSDVIEN
+57 PLFEEYKDVIDN

-84 AVERKLVKYA
+84 AVERKLINYA
-94 RGKPLEAD
+94 KGKPLEAN
-102 LTVNELDYENNKIT
+102 LTANEIDYENNKIT
-116 SELFPTAEEYTD
+116 SELFQSAEEYTD

-145 VMFWLEK
+145 VMFWLER
-152 HENDVAEKFKIYK
+152 HSSDVADANKIYK
-165 RRLDLFTIVA
+165 RRLDLFIIVA
-175 STVNKYGVPR
+175 STINKYGVPR
-185 HNAKYRYEYEVMK
+185 HNEKYRYDYDVMK

-203 LVTWANSS
+203 LVTWANSA

-219 SHEDYLIAREL
+219 SHEDYLIAKEL

-252 VALVDI
+252 VALIDI

-269 LEFSNKYVRAI
+269 LEFSDKYVKAI
-280 VPDQTFDELKQ
+280 VPDQTFNELQ
-291 MLDNM
+291 EMIDNM
-296 RKAGLTDIPKMIQD
+296 KKAGLVDIPRMIQE
-310 WLVDCSIEK
+310 WLVDCSLEK
-319 FPLMAKIYSWSFH
+319 FTLMSKIYSWSFH
-332 VGFRKQKMLD
+332 VGFRKQKMID
-342 AALDQLKTEYI
+342 AALDQLKTEYT
-353 EDVDDEMYREYTM
+353 EDVDNEMYNEYTM
-366 LIRDEVVKM
+366 LIRDEIVKM
-375 LEEPVKHDDH
+375 LEIPVKHDDH
-385 LLQDSELAGLLSM
+385 LLRDSELAGLLSM

-425 MDDMANGRYTP
+425 MDDIAHGKYTP

-481 LIYAKHTREYAE
+481 LIHAKHTREYAE

-512 NNAMVLYTDVSQ
+512 SNSMVLYTDVSQ

-535 RKGIIMGLDI
+535 RKGIIMGLDM
-545 LANMTNDAR
+545 LTNMTNDPK
-554 VIQTLNLYKQTQIN
+554 VIHTLNLYKQTQIN

-614 RISNKYSFATKIIR
+614 RIANKYSFITKIIR

-642 EVTKQMVQDVS
+642 DVTKQMVQEVS
-653 NDVRETYARM
+653 NDVRYVYSRM

-700 KRGQSTQWDQAAVL
+700 KRGQSTQWDQAAIL
-714 YSNYIVNRLRG
+714 YSNYIVNKLRG

-734 TKIMQMTSVAIT
+734 TKIIQMTSVAIT

-798 IADEIAASSTFKNY
+798 IADEIASSQTFKNY
-812 VSRLSEQLLFSKNN
+812 VSRLSDQLLISKNA
-826 IVSRGI
+826 IVSKGI
-832 ALTEKAKLNSYA
+832 AVTEKAKLNSYA
-844 PISLEKRRAQISAL
+844 PVYLEKRRAQISAL

-864 PVTFKSSKITIND
+864 PVSFKSNKITIND
-877 ILRDIKPFFT
+877 ILRDIKPFFVT
-887 VSEAHLP
+887 TEASLP
-894 IQYQKFMPTLP
+894 IQYRKFMPTLP
-905 DNVQYI
+905 DNVQYVI
-911 VQCIGSR
+911 QCIGSR
-918 TYQIEDDG
+918 TYQIEDSG
-926 SKSAISRL
+926 SKSSISKL

-953 LHENEIQ
+953 LREQEIQ
-960 LYLISLGIPKI
+960 LYLVSLGVPPV
-971 DADTYVGSK
+971 DAGTYVGSR
-980 IYSQDKYRI
+980 IYSQDKYKI

-1012 PDLEK
+1012 LDLEK

-1035 LYAKLEVIN
+1035 LYAKLEIIN
-1044 YAIKNGSWISLFC
+1044 YAIKNRAWISLFC

-1072 NITSLRSPYTN
+1072 NITALRSPYTS

>member
-8 LSEYLSFIYNSQSA
+8 LSEYLSFVYNSQSA

-31 NSELESRCIEFH
+31 NSELEKRCIEFH
-43 SKCLENSKNGLSLK
+43 AKCVDSSKKGLSLK
-57 KLFTEYSDVIEN
+57 PLFEEYKDVIDN

-84 AVERKLVKYA
+84 AVERKLVDYA
-94 RGKPLEAD
+94 KGKPLEAD
-102 LTVNELDYENNKIT
+102 LTANELDYENNKIT
-116 SELFPTAEEYTD
+116 SELFQSAKEYTD

-145 VMFWLEK
+145 VMFWLER
-152 HENDVAEKFKIYK
+152 HSNDVADANKIYK

-185 HNAKYRYEYEVMK
+185 HNEKYRYEYEVMK

-219 SHEDYLIAREL
+219 SHEDYLIAKEL

-252 VALVDI
+252 VALIDI
-258 NGTFITNEELE
+258 DGTFITNEELE
-269 LEFSNKYVRAI
+269 LEFSDKYVKAI
-280 VPDQTFDELKQ
+280 VPDQIFDELQ
-291 MLDNM
+291 EMIDNM
-296 RKAGLTDIPKMIQD
+296 KKVGLVDIPKMIQE
-310 WLVDCSIEK
+310 WLVDCSLEK
-319 FPLMAKIYSWSFH
+319 FTLMSKIYSWSFH
-332 VGFRKQKMLD
+332 VGFRKQKMID
-342 AALDQLKTEYI
+342 AALDQLKTEYT
-353 EDVDDEMYREYTM
+353 EDVDGEMYNEYTM
-366 LIRDEVVKM
+366 LIRDEIVKM
-375 LEEPVKHDDH
+375 LEVPVKNDDH
-385 LLQDSELAGLLSM
+385 LLRDSELAGLLSM

-425 MDDMANGRYTP
+425 MDDIAHGRYTP
-436 GIIPPVNV
+436 GVIPPVNV

-481 LIYAKHTREYAE
+481 LSYAKHTREYAE

-512 NNAMVLYTDVSQ
+512 SNSMVLYTDVSQ

-535 RKGIIMGLDI
+535 RKGIIMGLDM
-545 LANMTNDAR
+545 LSNMTNDPK

-614 RISNKYSFATKIIR
+614 RIANKYSFITKIIR

-642 EVTKQMVQDVS
+642 DVTKQMVQDVS
-653 NDVRETYARM
+653 NDVRYIYSRM

-700 KRGQSTQWDQAAVL
+700 KRGQSTQWDQAAIL
-714 YSNYIVNRLRG
+714 YSNYIVNKLRG

-734 TKIMQMTSVAIT
+734 TKIIQMTSVAIT

-798 IADEIAASSTFKNY
+798 IADEIASSQTFKNY
-812 VSRLSEQLLFSKNN
+812 VNKLSDQLLVSKNV
-826 IVSRGI
+826 IVSKGI
-832 ALTEKAKLNSYA
+832 AVTEKAKLNSYA
-844 PISLEKRRAQISAL
+844 PIYLEKRRAQISAL

-864 PVTFKSSKITIND
+864 PVSFKSNKITIND
-877 ILRDIKPFFT
+877 ILRDIKPFF
-887 VSEAHLP
+887 VISEANLS
-894 IQYQKFMPTLP
+894 IQYRKFMPTLP
-905 DNVQYI
+905 DNVQYVI
-911 VQCIGSR
+911 QCIGSR
-918 TYQIEDDG
+918 TYQIEDSG
-926 SKSAISRL
+926 SKSSISKL

-953 LHENEIQ
+953 LREQEIQ
-960 LYLISLGIPKI
+960 LYLVSLGVPPV
-971 DADTYVGSK
+971 DAGTYVGSR
-980 IYSQDKYRI
+980 IYSQDKYKI

-1035 LYAKLEVIN
+1035 LYAKLEIIN
-1044 YAIKNGSWISLFC
+1044 YAIKNRAWISLFC

-1072 NITSLRSPYTN
+1072 NITALRSPYTS

>member
-1 MGKYNLI
+1 MGKYNSL
-8 LSEYLSFIYNSQSA
+8 LSEYLSFLYNSQSA

-31 NSELESRCIEFH
+31 DQELEKRCIQFH
-43 SKCLENSKNGLSLK
+43 EQCVSYSKKGLSLST
-57 KLFTEYSDVIEN
+57 LFNEYRDVIDN

-84 AVERKLVKYA
+84 AVEGKLAKYA
-94 RGKPLEAD
+94 KGKALEAD
-102 LTVNELDYENNKIT
+102 VTINELDYENNKIT
-116 SELFPTAEEYTD
+116 SELFASEEEYTD

-145 VMFWLEK
+145 VMFWLHIHSDDEG
-152 HENDVAEKFKIYK
+152 ESLKIYK

-175 STVNKYGVPR
+175 STINKYGVPR
-185 HNAKYRYEYEVMK
+185 HNAKYRYEYSVMK

-203 LVTWANSS
+203 LVTWANSA

-219 SHEDYLIAREL
+219 THEDYLIAKEL

-252 VALVDI
+252 VALIDI

-280 VPDQTFDELKQ
+280 VPDQTFNELYE
-291 MLDNM
+291 MLDKM
-296 RKAGLTDIPKMIQD
+296 REAGLIEIPKMIND
-310 WLVDCSIEK
+310 WLNDRSIEK
-319 FPLMAKIYSWSFH
+319 FSLMSKIYSWSFH

-342 AALDQLKTEYI
+342 AAMDQLKTEYTY
-353 EDVDDEMYREYTM
+353 DVDDEMYREYTM

-385 LLQDSELAGLLSM
+385 LLRESELAGLLSM

-411 GRKTIFSTKKNMHV
+411 GRKTVFSTKKNMHV
-425 MDDMANGRYTP
+425 MDDMQNGRYTP
-436 GIIPPVNV
+436 GVIPVVNV
-444 DRPIPL
+444 ERPIPL

-476 VVEKM
+476 IVEKM
-481 LIYAKHTREYAE
+481 LIHAKHTREYAE

-512 NNAMVLYTDVSQ
+512 NNSMVLYTDVSQ

-535 RKGIIMGLDI
+535 RKGIIMGLDM
-545 LANMTNDAR
+545 LVNMTNDPK
-554 VIQTLNLYKQTQIN
+554 VIHTLNLYKQTQIN
-568 LMDSYVQIPDGNVIK
+568 LMDSYVQIPDGNIIK

-614 RISNKYSFATKIIR
+614 RIANKHSFVTKIIR

-634 YAVLQFNT
+634 YAVLQFNS
-642 EVTKQMVQDVS
+642 EVTQQMVEDVS
-653 NDVRETYARM
+653 NDVRDTYARM

-700 KRGQSTQWDQAAVL
+700 KRGQNTQWDQAAVL
-714 YSNYIVNRLRG
+714 YSNYIVNKLRG
-725 FETDREFIL
+725 FNTDREFIL

-746 GSLRLFPSERVL
+746 GSLRLFPSEKVL

-778 TDDEVYI
+778 SDDEVYL

-798 IADEIAASSTFKNY
+798 IADEIASSSTFKNY
-812 VSRLSEQLLFSKNN
+812 VNRLSEQLLVSKNN

-832 ALTEKAKLNSYA
+832 AMTEKAKLNSYA

-864 PVTFKSSKITIND
+864 PVTFKSKKITIND
-877 ILRDIKPFFT
+877 ILRDIRPFFVT
-887 VSEAHLP
+887 TECALP

-905 DNVQYI
+905 DNVQFVI
-911 VQCIGSR
+911 QRIGSR
-918 TYQIEDDG
+918 TYQIDDDG
-926 SKSAISRL
+926 SKSAISKL

-953 LHENEIQ
+953 LHEREIL
-960 LYLISLGIPKI
+960 LYLLSLGIPQI

-980 IYSQDKYRI
+980 IYSQDKYKI
-989 LESYVYNLLS
+989 LQSYVYNLLS

-1044 YAIKNGSWISLFC
+1044 HAIKHGSWITIFC

-1083 ANFFQD
+1083 ANFFQE

>member
-8 LSEYLSFIYNSQSA
+8 LSEYLSFVYNSQSA

-31 NSELESRCIEFH
+31 NSELEKRCIDFH
-43 SKCLENSKNGLSLK
+43 AKCVDNSKKGLSLK
-57 KLFTEYSDVIEN
+57 PLFEEYKDVIDN

-84 AVERKLVKYA
+84 AVERKLVNYA
-94 RGKPLEAD
+94 KGKPLEAD
-102 LTVNELDYENNKIT
+102 LTANELDYENNKIT
-116 SELFPTAEEYTD
+116 SELFQSAKEYTY

-145 VMFWLEK
+145 VMFWLER
-152 HENDVAEKFKIYK
+152 HSNDVADANKIYK
-165 RRLDLFTIVA
+165 RRLDLFIIVA
-175 STVNKYGVPR
+175 STINIYGVPS
-185 HNAKYRYEYEVMK
+185 HNEKYRYEYEVMK

-219 SHEDYLIAREL
+219 SHEHYLIAKEL
-230 IILSYSNRSTL
+230 MVLSCSNRSTL

-252 VALVDI
+252 VALIDI
-258 NGTFITNEELE
+258 NGTFITNEEFD
-269 LEFSNKYVRAI
+269 LEFSDKYVRAI
-280 VPDQTFDELKQ
+280 VPDQTFDELQ
-291 MLDNM
+291 EMIDNM
-296 RKAGLTDIPKMIQD
+296 KKAGLVDIPRMIQE
-310 WLVDCSIEK
+310 WLVDCSLEK
-319 FPLMAKIYSWSFH
+319 FTLMSKIYSWSFH
-332 VGFRKQKMLD
+332 LGFRKQKMID
-342 AALDQLKTEYI
+342 AALDQLKTEYT
-353 EDVDDEMYREYTM
+353 EDVDNEMYNEYTM
-366 LIRDEVVKM
+366 LIRDEIVKM
-375 LEEPVKHDDH
+375 LEVPVKHDDQ
-385 LLQDSELAGLLSM
+385 LLRNSELAGLLSM
-398 SSASNGESRQLKF
+398 SSASNGASRQLKF

-425 MDDMANGRYTP
+425 MDDIARGRYTP
-436 GIIPPVNV
+436 GVIPPVNV

-481 LIYAKHTREYAE
+481 LSYAKHTREYAE

-512 NNAMVLYTDVSQ
+512 SNSMVLYTDVSQ

-535 RKGIIMGLDI
+535 RKGIIMGLDM
-545 LANMTNDAR
+545 LANMTNDPK
-554 VIQTLNLYKQTQIN
+554 VVQTLNLYKQTQIN
-568 LMDSYVQIPDGNVIK
+568 LMDSYVQIPDGDVIK

-596 TKAANSIANLA
+596 TKAANSIANIA

-614 RISNKYSFATKIIR
+614 RIANKYSFITKIIR

-642 EVTKQMVQDVS
+642 DVTKQMVQKVS
-653 NDVRETYARM
+653 NDVRYIYSRM

-700 KRGQSTQWDQAAVL
+700 KRGQSTQWDQAAIL
-714 YSNYIVNRLRG
+714 YSNYIVNKLRG

-734 TKIMQMTSVAIT
+734 TKIIQMTSVAIT

-798 IADEIAASSTFKNY
+798 IADEIASSQTFKNY
-812 VSRLSEQLLFSKNN
+812 VSKLSDQLLVSKNA
-826 IVSRGI
+826 IVSKGI
-832 ALTEKAKLNSYA
+832 AVTEKAKLNSYA
-844 PISLEKRRAQISAL
+844 PVYLEKRRAQISAL

-864 PVTFKSSKITIND
+864 PVSFKSNKITIND
-877 ILRDIKPFFT
+877 ILRDIKPFFVT
-887 VSEAHLP
+887 TEASLP
-894 IQYQKFMPTLP
+894 IQYRKFMPTLP
-905 DNVQYI
+905 DNVQYVI
-911 VQCIGSR
+911 QCIGSR
-918 TYQIEDDG
+918 TYQIEDSG
-926 SKSAISRL
+926 SKSSISKL

-953 LHENEIQ
+953 LREQEIQ
-960 LYLISLGIPKI
+960 LYLVSLGVPPV
-971 DADTYVGSK
+971 DARTYVGSR
-980 IYSQDKYRI
+980 IYSQDKYKI

-1035 LYAKLEVIN
+1035 LYAKLEIIN
-1044 YAIKNGSWISLFC
+1044 YAIKNKSWISLFC

-1072 NITSLRSPYTN
+1072 NITAFRSPYTS
-1083 ANFFQD
+1083 ANFFED